1 MRRTRTRIAISLT
14 ASVAVVATIAG
25 SAGARVPILDA
36 GDGIAQSQP
45 AAVAA
50 PDAIDRALQR
60 RTRTLGT
67 TAVGTDAIARAIAR
81 RSR

>member
-1 MRRTRTRIAISLT
+1 MSRTRTRIAISIS
-14 ASVAVVATIAG
+14 ASVAVVASVAG
-25 SAGARVPILDA
+25 TAGARIPNLDA
-36 GDGIAQSQP
+36 GDGNTQAQP

-67 TAVGTDAIARAIAR
+67 TATGTDAIARAIAR
-81 RSR
+81 RNR